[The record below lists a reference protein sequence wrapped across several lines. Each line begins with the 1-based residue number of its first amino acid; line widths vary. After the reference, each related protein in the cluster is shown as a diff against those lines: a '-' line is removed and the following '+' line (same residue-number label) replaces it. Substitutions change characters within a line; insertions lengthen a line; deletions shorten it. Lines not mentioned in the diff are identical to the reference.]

1 MKTLRPQKR
10 SVSPF
15 GTAPKLSSDPFDA
28 LVNAVEARW
37 PLIEFE
43 KKISFRSLEDAGALP
58 GVLNFILDAPANDA
72 PVLYDVC
79 SFLVRFRETFDAKGL
94 SEPLHAAMQ
103 QVFDRKTELF
113 MVDHFSK
120 EQCEKMEWT
129 DEFRDV
135 VLFAKER
142 DALVGRYFAPVNET
156 QPGRFSAFVNRWAET
171 KNPDQALHFLD
182 FCAGAKNPTF
192 EHYLLFAHPAL
203 ARVVSNKNQLRALF
217 EMAAPVLPKLTSPT
231 WQPRIRATLGL

>member
-1 MKTLRPQKR
+1 VKNLRPLKR

-15 GTAPKLSSDPFDA
+15 GTAPELSSDPFQILADA
-28 LVNAVEARW
+28 VAAHW
-37 PLIEFE
+37 PLTEFT
-43 KKISFRSLEDAGALP
+43 KKTSFHSLEDAGALP
-58 GVLNFILDAPANDA
+58 STLNAILEAPANDA

-79 SFLVRFRETFDAKGL
+79 SFLVRFRETFEANAL
-94 SEPLHAAMQ
+94 SAPLHDAMQ

-113 MVDHFSK
+113 MVDHFTK
-120 EQCEKMEWT
+120 EQCEKMEWA

-156 QPGRFSAFVNRWAET
+156 QPGRFSAFANRWAET
-171 KNPDQALHFLD
+171 KNPDRALHFLD
-182 FCAGAKNPTF
+182 FCAGAKDPTF

-203 ARVVSNKNQLRALF
+203 ARVVENKAQLRALF
-217 EMAAPVLPKLTSPT
+217 DVAAPVLPKLTSPT
-231 WQPRIRATLGL
+231 WEPRIRAALGF

>member
-15 GTAPKLSSDPFDA
+15 GTAPEFSSSAFQPLIDA
-28 LVNAVEARW
+28 IEPHW
-37 PLIEFE
+37 PLLEFD
-43 KKISFRSLEDAGALP
+43 KKTSFHSLEDAGALP
-58 GVLNFILDAPANDA
+58 AILNFILDAPANDA

-79 SFLVRFRETFDAKGL
+79 SFLVRFRETFESKSL
-94 SEPLHAAMQ
+94 SAALHDAMQ

-113 MVDHFSK
+113 MVDHFTK
-120 EQCEKMEWT
+120 EQCEKMGWT
-129 DEFRDV
+129 DESRDV

-182 FCAGAKNPTF
+182 FCAGARNPTF

-203 ARVVSNKNQLRALF
+203 ARVVSNKAQLRALF
-217 EMAAPVLPKLTSPT
+217 DVAAPVLPKLTSPT
-231 WQPRIRATLGL
+231 WQPRIRAALGL